1 MPTVASE
8 DILSQYKGIFS
19 LNENQLTIENE
30 DTFRETAIDSLLKEA
45 VFGKSKET
53 RGLARFVIKSAA
65 LQLGAVTSSI
75 QELYEARGRGEVSGF
90 TVPAINI
97 RGLTFET
104 ARAIFRSA
112 HKINCSAN
120 IFEIAKSEIGY
131 TFQRPHEYTTVILA
145 AAIKEK
151 HIGPVFIQGDHFQ
164 INAGNFAKDP
174 KKEVEGLKSL
184 IEEGISGGF
193 YNIDIDTS
201 TLVDLSRPNTVEQQR
216 PNFEIGADLT
226 AYIRQLE
233 PNELTIS
240 VGGEIGEVG
249 KENSNPE
256 ELKAYMNN
264 FNSTLNTIN
273 PSFKGISKISVQTGT
288 EHGGTPGSDGKVEK
302 PKLDFDTLGQ
312 LSIISRKE
320 YKISGAVQH
329 GASTLPA
336 EMFHRFPELETAE
349 IHLATDFQNM
359 VYDTGDFPQ
368 DFKEEIYAHL
378 RTKFAKEKKE
388 GMTDEQFIYK
398 TRKKGFS
405 EFKERFWDLSQ
416 EIKDA
421 IGKKLEARM
430 DFLFNKL
437 NVKNTKEHVDKT
449 VKIVKI
455 QPDLQTEIEWS

>member
-19 LNENQLTIENE
+19 LTENQLTIENE
-30 DTFRETAIDSLLKEA
+30 DAFRDQAIDSLLREA

-65 LQLGAVTSSI
+65 LQLGAVSSSI
-75 QELYEARGRGEVSGF
+75 QGLYEARGRGEVSGF

-97 RGLTFET
+97 RGLTLEM
-104 ARAIFRSA
+104 ARAIFRAA

-131 TFQRPHEYTTVILA
+131 TFQRPHEYSTVILA
-145 AAIKEK
+145 AAIKER

-164 INAGNFAKDP
+164 INAANFAKD
-174 KKEVEGLKSL
+174 KEKEVAGLKSL
-184 IEEGISGGF
+184 IEEGLSGGF

-216 PNFEIGADLT
+216 PNFEVGADLT
-226 AYIRQLE
+226 AHIRHFE
-233 PNELTIS
+233 PDGLTVS

-256 ELKAYMNN
+256 ELKAYMDH
-264 FNSTLNTIN
+264 FNSTLSAIN

-288 EHGGTPGSDGKVEK
+288 EHGGVPLPDGTVADVS
-302 PKLDFDTLGQ
+302 LDFETLGE
-312 LSIISRKE
+312 LSKISRE
-320 YKISGAVQH
+320 DYKISGAVQH

-336 EMFHRFPELETAE
+336 EMFDRFPELETAE

-359 VYDTGDFPQ
+359 IYDSGHFPQ
-368 DFKEEIYAHL
+368 DFKDELYAHL

-398 TRKKGFS
+398 TRKKGFG
-405 EFKERFWDLSQ
+405 EFKERLWNLPQ
-416 EIKDA
+416 ETKDA
-421 IGKKLEARM
+421 IGEKLEARM
-430 DFLFNKL
+430 DFLFDKL
-437 NVKNTKEHVDKT
+437 SVKNTKEYVDKT

-455 QPDLQTEIEWS
+455 QPDLQTEIDWS

>member
-19 LNENQLTIENE
+19 LNENNLTIENE
-30 DTFRETAIDSLLKEA
+30 DTFREKAIDSLLKDA
-45 VFGKSKET
+45 VLGKSKEI
-53 RGLARFVIKSAA
+53 RGLARFIIKSAA
-65 LQLGAVTSSI
+65 LQLGAVSSSI
-75 QELYEARGRGEVSGF
+75 QGLYEARGRGEVSGF

-97 RGLTFET
+97 RGLTYEI
-104 ARAIFRSA
+104 ARSIFRAA

-120 IFEIAKSEIGY
+120 IFEIAKSEIHY
-131 TFQRPHEYTTVILA
+131 TFQRPHEYSTVILA

-164 INAGNFAKDP
+164 INAANFAKDQN
-174 KKEVEGLKSL
+174 KEIKGLKKL

-216 PNFEIGADLT
+216 PNFEVGADLT
-226 AYIRQLE
+226 ALIRKVE
-233 PNELTIS
+233 PDGVTVS

-256 ELKAYMNN
+256 ELKAYMDN
-264 FNSTLNTIN
+264 FNSTLKAIN

-288 EHGGTPGSDGKVEK
+288 EHGGVPLPDGSVADVS
-302 PKLDFDTLGQ
+302 LDFETLGE
-312 LSIISRKE
+312 LSKISKE
-320 YKISGAVQH
+320 VYGISGAVQH

-336 EMFHRFPELETAE
+336 EMFDRFPELETAE

-359 VYDTGDFPQ
+359 IYDGGHFPQ
-368 DFKEEIYAHL
+368 DFKDEIYAHL
-378 RTKFAKEKKE
+378 RNKFASEKKE
-388 GMTDEQFIYK
+388 GMTDEQFVYK
-398 TRKKGFS
+398 TRKKGFG
-405 EFKERFWDLSQ
+405 EFKERFWNLPQ
-416 EIKDA
+416 EIKNS
-421 IGKKLEARM
+421 IGEKLEARM
-430 DFLFNKL
+430 NFLFDKL
-437 NVKNTKEHVDKT
+437 NVKDTKPHVDKT

-455 QPDLQTEIEWS
+455 KPDLQTEIEWS